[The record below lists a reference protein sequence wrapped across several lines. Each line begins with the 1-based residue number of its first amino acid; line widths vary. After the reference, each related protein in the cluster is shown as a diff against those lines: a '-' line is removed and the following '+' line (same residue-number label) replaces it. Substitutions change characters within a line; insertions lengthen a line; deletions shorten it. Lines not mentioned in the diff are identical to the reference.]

1 MLLGRRPERA
11 VLDGLLDTVRAGESR
26 ALVVR
31 GDPGIG
37 KSALLDYLA
46 MGATDCKV
54 IYAAAVQ
61 SEMELAFAYLHQ
73 SCTPSADRF
82 DALPEPQRD
91 ALTIALGMRSGPTP
105 DRFRVGLAVL
115 NLLSEVATERPV
127 IWIVDDAPW
136 VDRASLQAIAFAAR
150 RLRRESVAIVFGTRP
165 PGPAELAGLP
175 ELDVTGL
182 PDDDAREL
190 LRTVL
195 PGPVDEPVRDRMVAE
210 ARGNPLALLELRPAP
225 GDLGE
230 TPLPARIEQHY
241 RRQLATLGVSTR
253 LLVLVAAAD
262 PTGDPVLLW
271 RAAEALG
278 IPANAVAPAAA
289 AGLIEIGSQVRFWH
303 PLVRSAIYR
312 TAPDDDRRR
321 AHAALA
327 MATDAEADPARQVW
341 HAAQAVDRPD
351 DEIADRL
358 EQSAGQAQAR
368 GGLVAAASFLR
379 RSAELT
385 GDPARRAE
393 RNLSA
398 AKRSLEAG
406 AADAALALVAEAEA
420 GRLDDAHRAA
430 AHLIRARV
438 AFTVNRD
445 ATASPLLRAAAAELE
460 PFQRKLARTTYLD
473 AVSAAMFAGTLAPE
487 QLGEAARAARAAPP
501 AAAPGDAEDLLL
513 DGLALR
519 FNAGYAAG
527 LPMLRQAVR
536 AFRQSPLAGPDS
548 LRWLWLACTAA
559 THVWDYESWAALGDR
574 FVGLARDSGA
584 LATLPQALNVR
595 SSSLV
600 LAGDLSGAAAL
611 GDELRA
617 ATEATTARPFLP
629 LGELLLTAWR
639 GDTAAATAL
648 AEATVAEAVR
658 RREGAGLVSPAWTQA
673 ILHNGRGEHLEA
685 ISAAEAGDQEPAVLG
700 FPPWGILE
708 ELVEA
713 ATRAGQPDRAAAALS
728 RLTVATSAAGTAWA
742 RGIEA
747 RSRALTLA
755 GPAAEESYREAI
767 DQLSRTPLAGE
778 LARAWLIYGEWL
790 RGAGR
795 RADARVELRRA
806 HDAFAERGMD
816 GFAERAAREL
826 RAAGEAAPRRA
837 VVPNGQLTPQ
847 EAQIAQLTRDG
858 LSNPE
863 IGERLFLSP
872 RTVEWHL
879 RKIFAKLGI
888 SSRRELRH

>member
-11 VLDGLLDTVRAGESR
+11 VLDGLLDAVRAGESR

-37 KSALLDYLA
+37 KSALLEYLTRR
-46 MGATDCKV
+46 ATDCRV
-54 IYAAAVQ
+54 IYAAGVQ

-73 SCTPSADRF
+73 SCASYTHRF

-91 ALTIALGMRSGPTP
+91 ALTIALGMRAGPAP

-115 NLLSEVATERPV
+115 TLLAEVATERPL
-127 IWIVDDAPW
+127 IWVVDDAPW
-136 VDRASLQAIAFAAR
+136 VDRASLQAVAFAAR
-150 RLRRESVAIVFGTRP
+150 RLRRESVAVVFATRP
-165 PGPAELAGLP
+165 PGPPELAGLP
-175 ELDVTGL
+175 ELNLTGL

-225 GDLGE
+225 GDPAE

-271 RAAEALG
+271 RAAESLG
-278 IPANAVAPAAA
+278 IPAGAVAPAAA

-312 TAPDDDRRR
+312 AAPDDDRRR

-327 MATDAEADPARQVW
+327 AATDPEADPARQAW
-341 HAAQAVDRPD
+341 HAGQAVAGPD
-351 DEIADRL
+351 DDIADRL
-358 EQSAGQAQAR
+358 EQSASQAQAR

-385 GDPARRAE
+385 GDPARRAN
-393 RNLSA
+393 RNLAA

-406 AADAALALVAEAEA
+406 VPDAALAFVAEAEA

-445 ATASPLLRAAAAELE
+445 ATASPLLRAAAAEME
-460 PFQRKLARTTYLD
+460 PFQPKLARTTYLD
-473 AVSAAMFAGTLAPE
+473 AVSAAMFAGTLAAG
-487 QLGEAARAARAAPP
+487 QLAEAARAARAGPP
-501 AAAPGDAEDLLL
+501 APAPAAAEDLLL

-519 FNAGYAAG
+519 FTAGYAAA
-527 LPMLRQAVR
+527 LPLLRRAVR
-536 AFRQSPLAGPDS
+536 AFRESPLAGPES
-548 LRWLWLACTAA
+548 LRWLWLACTVA

-574 FVGLARDSGA
+574 FVRLARENGA

-595 SSSLV
+595 IAGRV
-600 LAGDLSGAAAL
+600 LAGDLPGAAAL
-611 GDELRA
+611 RDELRV

-639 GDTAAATAL
+639 GDTGAATAL
-648 AEATVAEAVR
+648 AEATTAEAVR
-658 RREGAGLVSPAWTQA
+658 RREGAGLVSPAWSLA
-673 ILHNGRGEHLEA
+673 ILHNGRGEYPEA
-685 ISAAEAGDQEPAVLG
+685 IAAAKGGDQEPAVLG

-713 ATRAGQPDRAAAALS
+713 SARAGQPDRAAAALH
-728 RLTVATSAAGTAWA
+728 RLTMATSAAGTAWA

-747 RSRALTLA
+747 RSRALTTS
-755 GPAAEESYREAI
+755 GPEAEDAYREAV
-767 DQLSRTPLAGE
+767 DRLSQTALVGE
-778 LARAWLIYGEWL
+778 LARARLVYGEWL

-795 RADARVELRRA
+795 RADARVQLRRA
-806 HDAFAERGMD
+806 HDEFAERGMD

-826 RAAGEAAPRRA
+826 RATGETAQRRA
-837 VVPNGQLTPQ
+837 AVPTGQLTPQ
-847 EAQIAQLTRDG
+847 EAQIAQLARDG

-888 SSRRELRH
+888 ASRRELRH